1 MIDATTRLTAAD
13 ILATRVSNTF
23 LKNDSRTELRY
34 KLIVF
39 RQYRNTSR
47 INFKIIT
54 EFWQDIGI
62 LIKPEWISKLEERK
76 II

>member
-1 MIDATTRLTAAD
+1 MYTRAYWPTAGYAPG
-13 ILATRVSNTF
+13 
-23 LKNDSRTELRY
+23 SRTELRY

-62 LIKPEWISKLEERK
+62 LIKPEWISKLEEKK